1 MPKLS
6 QYLHY
11 HLPKH
16 PHLPHQYDFPEVSKI
31 LLKCLMLIINLNLQE
46 IQFANTELE
55 DDVSVVLQIIL
66 VLRKLKHSLGV
77 AKKHQ
82 AKGI

>member
-1 MPKLS
+1 
-6 QYLHY
+6 
-11 HLPKH
+11 
-16 PHLPHQYDFPEVSKI
+16 
-31 LLKCLMLIINLNLQE
+31 MLIINYKLQK

-82 AKGI
+82 AKGP